1 MPDSP
6 QPTAIDDRR
15 LTHRRG
21 TDAGAAACRVA
32 EPDPLDGLSPDQR
45 AAVDAVEGPVC
56 IVAGAGSGKT
66 RTITH
71 RVANQVRRGVARAD
85 QVLALT
91 FTERAAGELKRRLA
105 GLGIDG
111 HVRATTFHAAAYA
124 QIRYFWPRVRE
135 RPLPTVLDRK
145 VGLLLPV
152 ARQAGVE
159 ASDLATEIE
168 WAKARLVTP
177 DAYAEAARTR
187 DAPLPPE
194 RMAAVYARYEQLKTD
209 RDLIDFDD
217 MLTVA
222 HDLMADADVAREVRD
237 RYRFFTVDEFQDV
250 NPAQW
255 QLLRRW
261 LDDRDDLCVV
271 GDDDQTI
278 YSFSGATSEYLEQF
292 RTTFPH
298 ATVVTLTDNYRSTA
312 QVLGVANRL
321 LRAARPDAKQL
332 RAQLDDGPR
341 PRIMAF
347 DDDRAERARTLDWI
361 RDLIDD
367 GVPVNE
373 IAVCVRTNSQ
383 TQAWEETFDRAGVPA
398 RVHGDRSFFERPE
411 IQQALQALRRA
422 VDTPPPPTG
431 AQPPP
436 EGTRGRASGRRPD
449 RIVEQLLRERMSWH
463 PRREPS
469 GQAARARWRNLSA
482 LHELVTR
489 IVDEQPELD
498 MRDVLRELAT
508 RARASGGAHPTR
520 PAVTLL
526 TLHKAKGSEFDAVC
540 LVGLEEGMVPISY
553 AATEAD
559 LAEERRLL
567 YVGMTRARRHLW
579 LSWAQQRPGWS
590 GKPVRRRPSRFLED
604 IAERQRSL
612 QPGSDADDR
621 LTGALRAWRL
631 ERARH
636 DQVPPYVIFNDRTL
650 HELAAVRPS
659 SATELLA
666 VHGLGATKVRRYG
679 RDLLGL
685 LGSGAT
691 DDEAAPDSRP

>member
-1 MPDSP
+1 MRDATE
-6 QPTAIDDRR
+6 PTASGDP
-15 LTHRRG
+15 T
-21 TDAGAAACRVA
+21 TPAAS
-32 EPDPLDGLSPDQR
+32 DGGLSADQT
-45 AAVDAVEGPVC
+45 AAVRATRGPVC
-56 IVAGAGSGKT
+56 IIAGAGSGKT

-71 RVANQVRRGVARAD
+71 RIAHQIRSGVAAPS

-91 FTERAAGELKRRLA
+91 FTERAAGELKARLA

-124 QIRYFWPRVRE
+124 QLRYFWPRAHDA
-135 RPLPTVLDRK
+135 PLPQVLDRK
-145 VGLLLPV
+145 VPLLLPL
-152 ARQAGVE
+152 ARAAHVE

-177 DAYAEAARTR
+177 DDYQRVAGHR
-187 DAPLPPE
+187 DAPLPPAQ
-194 RMAAVYARYEQLKTD
+194 MAAIYARYEQVKAD
-209 RDLIDFDD
+209 RGLIDFDD
-217 MLTVA
+217 MLHVA
-222 HDLMADADVAREVRD
+222 AVLLDDDGVAAEVRE

-255 QLLRRW
+255 RLLRRW
-261 LDDRDDLCVV
+261 LGDRDEVCVV
-271 GDDDQTI
+271 GDPDQTI
-278 YSFSGATSEYLEQF
+278 YSFSGATSEYLERF
-292 RTTFPH
+292 RSTFPH
-298 ATVVTLTDNYRSTA
+298 ATVITLADNYRSTA
-312 QVLGVANRL
+312 QVLGAANRL

-332 RAQLDDGPR
+332 RAQCDDGPR

-367 GVPVNE
+367 GVAVGE

-383 TQAWEETFDRAGVPA
+383 TQAWEEAFERAGVPA

-411 IQQALQALRRA
+411 VRQALQAIRQA
-422 VDTPPPPTG
+422 VDSPPTPAG

-436 EGTRGRASGRRPD
+436 AGTRPAGDRRAD
-449 RIVEQLLRERMSWH
+449 RVVEQVLRERMSWH

-469 GQAARARWRNLSA
+469 GQAARARWRNVSA

-489 IVDEQPELD
+489 IVDEQSGLD
-498 MRDVLRELAT
+498 MAGLLHELT
-508 RARASGGAHPTR
+508 VRARAAGGAHPTR

-553 AATEAD
+553 ATTEAD

-590 GKPVRRRPSRFLED
+590 GKVVRRRPSRFLED
-604 IAERQRSL
+604 IAEGRRPR
-612 QPGSDADDR
+612 PGRGADDG
-621 LTGALRAWRL
+621 LAGALRAWRL

-636 DQVPPYVIFNDRTL
+636 DGVPPYVIFNDRTL
-650 HELAAVRPS
+650 YELAAVRPS
-659 SATELLA
+659 SVTELLA
-666 VHGLGATKVRRYG
+666 VHGLGTTKVRRYG

-685 LGSGAT
+685 LGQGAADDRGSGDAAT
-691 DDEAAPDSRP
+691 RSS